1 MTLPA
6 ATVLLDCVVTVPSR
20 IHFRRTRP
28 WPLIAVMAAACV
40 IPTTFGT
47 ETIAGPLDTTRFTAD
62 PTFKD
67 VPAMGP
73 WPMTLPVATVSL
85 DWTATA
91 PRTRPA
97 PVAAVA
103 AAASVIP
110 TMFGT
115 ETLSR
120 FSCLAGA
127 VITGTGRTAAR
138 VVAGLAAKRC
148 ATVCIA
154 DANASAC

>member
-1 MTLPA
+1 
-6 ATVLLDCVVTVPSR
+6 
-20 IHFRRTRP
+20 
-28 WPLIAVMAAACV
+28 MAAACV